1 MPEFRT
7 NQALVLSA
15 RPLGE
20 RSYIISLLTPDHGRH
35 IGVFQKRHPPE
46 TGAWVSVRWRARL
59 AEQMGQFYLEEV
71 RPFSV
76 AYLDD
81 KKRLA
86 CITCL
91 CRLLDD
97 LLPERQS
104 FPELYQAVF
113 DFLDHL
119 DETDF
124 LKYYVLLEQKI
135 LTEIGFGLDTTACA
149 GGGNP
154 HDLAYIS
161 PKTGRAVSR
170 EKGES
175 YKTKLLP
182 LPRFLW
188 QSVPATEADIRTG
201 LNLTG
206 YFLQTY
212 ALKHPLPPVRSQLF

>member
-20 RSYIISLLTPDHGRH
+20 RSYIVSLLTPDHGRH

-97 LLPERQS
+97 LLNRIRQNS
-104 FPELYQAVF
+104 CPCPAFY
-113 DFLDHL
+113 
-119 DETDF
+119 
-124 LKYYVLLEQKI
+124 
-135 LTEIGFGLDTTACA
+135 
-149 GGGNP
+149 GNP
-154 HDLAYIS
+154 F
-161 PKTGRAVSR
+161 RQQR
-170 EKGES
+170 
-175 YKTKLLP
+175 
-182 LPRFLW
+182 
-188 QSVPATEADIRTG
+188 RTFVQG
-201 LNLTG
+201 
-206 YFLQTY
+206 
-212 ALKHPLPPVRSQLF
+212 